1 MNLSFDNFRD
11 FDGSSGGGGC
21 GSNSPPMNQALVL
34 KITNGTTSESDD
46 IHIYIIFT
54 YWGSGKI
61 GAFTYTRSTNP
72 NLNV

>member
-11 FDGSSGGGGC
+11 FDGSSGGSC

-61 GAFTYTRSTNP
+61 STFTYTRSTNP
-72 NLNV
+72 NLNL